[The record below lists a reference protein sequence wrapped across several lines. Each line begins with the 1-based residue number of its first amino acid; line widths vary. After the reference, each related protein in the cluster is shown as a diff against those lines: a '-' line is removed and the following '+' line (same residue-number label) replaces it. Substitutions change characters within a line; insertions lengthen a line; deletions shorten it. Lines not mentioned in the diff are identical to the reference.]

1 VVEWVALEGL
11 EVLGAE
17 DSKAE
22 EGFSKGIRV
31 EVDEVEGGEAE
42 DGDQEGHLDISWRF
56 MYKTTIPSKIL
67 TR

>member
-1 VVEWVALEGL
+1 
-11 EVLGAE
+11 
-17 DSKAE
+17 
-22 EGFSKGIRV
+22 V